1 MRFSFSWSC
10 HLFLS
15 NVSCLKALYF
25 SGINKLLWFSYGY
38 CLQIFI
44 FLFFYDDS
52 QYIGAVRYHVGGR
65 YYNIIDDYT
74 NNVVNIDFEE
84 EVQYFFDIIYG
95 LDR

>member
-1 MRFSFSWSC
+1 MS
-10 HLFLS
+10 
-15 NVSCLKALYF
+15 YF
-25 SGINKLLWFSYGY
+25 YKRDNIQFTVHVDDKDKTNN
-38 CLQIFI
+38 IFI
-44 FLFFYDDS
+44 FLFFYEDS

>member
-1 MRFSFSWSC
+1 MS
-10 HLFLS
+10 
-15 NVSCLKALYF
+15 YF
-25 SGINKLLWFSYGY
+25 YKRDNIQFTVHVDDKDKTNN
-38 CLQIFI
+38 IFI

-52 QYIGAVRYHVGGR
+52 KYIGAVRYHVDGS

>member
-1 MRFSFSWSC
+1 MS
-10 HLFLS
+10 
-15 NVSCLKALYF
+15 YF
-25 SGINKLLWFSYGY
+25 CKRDSMSYFY
-38 CLQIFI
+38 KRDNIEFTVYVNDKDKTNNIVI

>member
-1 MRFSFSWSC
+1 MSYFYKRDNIQFTV
-10 HLFLS
+10 HVDDKDKTN
-15 NVSCLKALYF
+15 NV
-25 SGINKLLWFSYGY
+25 
-38 CLQIFI
+38 FI

-52 QYIGAVRYHVGGR
+52 KYIGAVRYHVNGR

>member
-1 MRFSFSWSC
+1 MSYFYKRDNIQFTV
-10 HLFLS
+10 HVDDKDKTN
-15 NVSCLKALYF
+15 NV
-25 SGINKLLWFSYGY
+25 
-38 CLQIFI
+38 FI

-52 QYIGAVRYHVGGR
+52 KYIGAVRYHVDGR

>member
-1 MRFSFSWSC
+1 MSYFYKRDNIQFTV
-10 HLFLS
+10 HIDDKDKTN
-15 NVSCLKALYF
+15 NV
-25 SGINKLLWFSYGY
+25 
-38 CLQIFI
+38 FI

-52 QYIGAVRYHVGGR
+52 KYIGAVRYHVDGR

>member
-1 MRFSFSWSC
+1 MS
-10 HLFLS
+10 
-15 NVSCLKALYF
+15 YF
-25 SGINKLLWFSYGY
+25 YKRDNIQFTVHVDDKDKTNN
-38 CLQIFI
+38 IFI

-52 QYIGAVRYHVGGR
+52 KYIGAVRYHVNGR

>member
-1 MRFSFSWSC
+1 M
-10 HLFLS
+10 
-15 NVSCLKALYF
+15 AYF
-25 SGINKLLWFSYGY
+25 YQQNYNGKQVPYTVHENDKDKGMH
-38 CLQIFI
+38 IFI
-44 FLFFYDDS
+44 FFYDDS
-52 QYIGAVRYHVGGR
+52 KYIGAVRYHVDGR

>member
-1 MRFSFSWSC
+1 MSYYYQQNIDGKQVSITV
-10 HLFLS
+10 HLDDKDKT
-15 NVSCLKALYF
+15 N
-25 SGINKLLWFSYGY
+25 N
-38 CLQIFI
+38 IFI

-95 LDR
+95 LDG